1 MREARRAG
9 VTTLHIRP
17 AAVHD
22 IAAVSDVLR
31 EADSWL
37 DQREQALWRDDELQP
52 DRIASEVAHGLYWL
66 AESSAGIRG
75 TIRFQLDDPI
85 FWPDAAPGEA
95 AFIHRLAVRR
105 SAAGGSVSVT
115 LMQWAVDRTR
125 TLGRQFLRLDCE
137 ATRPRLRAVY
147 ERFGFSYH
155 SDRQVGPYH
164 VARYEYRV

>member
-1 MREARRAG
+1 MLEARCVG

-17 AAVHD
+17 ATVHD

-37 DQREQALWRDDELQP
+37 EQRGQALWRDDELQP
-52 DRIASEVAHGLYWL
+52 DRIAPDVAHGLYWL

-147 ERFGFSYH
+147 ERFGFKVVEQRPDAVVMH
-155 SDRQVGPYH
+155 RPI
-164 VARYEYRV
+164 